1 MTDTEKKAL
10 ALLNEVTP
18 YECVNTS
25 DACHNHLI
33 QALCR
38 AIEAHDAFR
47 QEVSDA
53 LREWGVVEDGMKLSR
68 FIITK
73 PDPLEE
79 VLAEKFGYASPV
91 RADQLRAA
99 LTARG
104 LKIVEVSHD

>member
-1 MTDTEKKAL
+1 M
-10 ALLNEVTP
+10 
-18 YECVNTS
+18 
-25 DACHNHLI
+25 
-33 QALCR
+33 
-38 AIEAHDAFR
+38 
-47 QEVSDA
+47 SDA

-99 LTARG
+99 LAARG
-104 LKIVEVSHD
+104 LQIVEVGHD